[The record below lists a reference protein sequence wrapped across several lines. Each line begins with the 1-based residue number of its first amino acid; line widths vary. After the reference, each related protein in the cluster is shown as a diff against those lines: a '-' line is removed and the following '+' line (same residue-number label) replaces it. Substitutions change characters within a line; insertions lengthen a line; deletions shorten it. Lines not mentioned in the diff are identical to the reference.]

1 MILYELEEGTMDY
14 LNVTNEDVSKIVS
27 KVTESVNKISI

>member
-1 MILYELEEGTMDY
+1 MDY
-14 LNVTNEDVSKIVS
+14 LNMTNKDVNENVL